1 MSSLD
6 ESSPTPS
13 CEYQENLDI
22 LRQTYFFSGLPLE
35 SLKIFAYLCTRE
47 KFKEGDH
54 LFRQGEDDG
63 EAFCILSGKTQVE
76 RTAGEAVLPI
86 RLLETGAFVG
96 GLTLIGE
103 TRRLYSLRAL
113 QETVCLVL
121 SREKFAKTLDQFPG
135 QRPRIFRAVVAA
147 ITDWEERF
155 LEGMAEASCGGCT
168 AKLGVSLL

>member
-1 MSSLD
+1 MNSLD

-13 CEYQENLDI
+13 CEYQENLDT

-47 KFKEGDH
+47 KFGEGEF

-63 EAFCILSGKTQVE
+63 EAFCILSGRTQLE
-76 RTAGEAVLPI
+76 RTVQGATLPI
-86 RLLETGAFVG
+86 RCCEPGEFIG

-113 QETVCLVL
+113 QPTVCLVL
-121 SREKFAKTLDQFPG
+121 SRDKFTKTLDQFPG

-147 ITDWEERF
+147 INDWEERF
-155 LEGMAEASCGGCT
+155 LEGMAEACGGC
-168 AKLGVSLL
+168 ASKLGVSLL

>member
-6 ESSPTPS
+6 ESSPAPS

-47 KFKEGDH
+47 KFKEGDY

-63 EAFCILSGKTQVE
+63 EAFYILCGTAQME
-76 RTAGEAVLPI
+76 RLAGDVTLPVRLFEA
-86 RLLETGAFVG
+86 GAFIG
-96 GLTLIGE
+96 GLALIGE
-103 TRRLYSLRAL
+103 TRRLYSLKAL

-121 SREKFAKTLDQFPG
+121 NREKFAKTLDQFPG
-135 QRPRIFRAVVAA
+135 QRPRIFKAVVDA

-155 LEGMAEASCGGCT
+155 LEGMAGEACGGCAT
-168 AKLGVSLL
+168 KMGVSLL

>member
-6 ESSPTPS
+6 ENSSPPP

-47 KFKEGDH
+47 KFRKEDL

-63 EAFCILSGKTQVE
+63 ESLWVVSGTAQLE
-76 RTAGEAVLPI
+76 RTVGAATLPI
-86 RLLETGAFVG
+86 RMVQPGDFIG

-113 QETVCLVL
+113 QEMTCLVL
-121 SREKFAKTLDQFPG
+121 NRDKFAKTLDQFPE
-135 QRPRIFRAVVAA
+135 QRHRIFRAVVAA
-147 ITDWEERF
+147 INDWEERF
-155 LEGMAEASCGGCT
+155 LEGMTEVCGECT
-168 AKLGVSLL
+168 SKLGVSLL

>member
-1 MSSLD
+1 
-6 ESSPTPS
+6 
-13 CEYQENLDI
+13 
-22 LRQTYFFSGLPLE
+22 
-35 SLKIFAYLCTRE
+35 
-47 KFKEGDH
+47 
-54 LFRQGEDDG
+54 
-63 EAFCILSGKTQVE
+63 VE

-86 RLLETGAFVG
+86 RLLETGAFAG

>member
-47 KFKEGDH
+47 TFREGEF

-63 EAFCILSGKTQVE
+63 EAFCILSGRAQLE
-76 RTAGEAVLPI
+76 RTAEKSTLPI
-86 RLLETGAFVG
+86 RTYGAGAFIG
-96 GLTLIGE
+96 GLGLIGE
-103 TRRLYSLRAL
+103 TRRLYCLRAL

-121 SREKFAKTLDQFPG
+121 NRDKFTKTLDQFPG
-135 QRPRIFRAVVAA
+135 QRPRIFKAVVAA
-147 ITDWEERF
+147 INDWEESF
-155 LEGMAEASCGGCT
+155 LADMAEACGGCMH
-168 AKLGVSLL
+168 KLGVSLL

>member
-6 ESSPTPS
+6 ESSPTPA
-13 CEYQENLDI
+13 CEYEQNLDI

-47 KFKEGDH
+47 KFKEGDY

-63 EAFCILSGKTQVE
+63 QAFCLLSGTAQLE
-76 RTAGEAVLPI
+76 RTAGEAALVI
-86 RLLETGAFVG
+86 RSVDAGTFVG

-121 SREKFAKTLDQFPG
+121 SREKFAKTLEQFPG
-135 QRPRIFRAVVAA
+135 QRPRIFKAVVAA

-155 LEGMAEASCGGCT
+155 LEGMAEACGGCT
-168 AKLGVSLL
+168 PKLGVSLL

>member
-6 ESSPTPS
+6 ESSLTPS
-13 CEYQENLDI
+13 CEYQENLDT

-47 KFKEGDH
+47 KFRAGDY

-63 EAFCILSGKTQVE
+63 EAFCILSGRAQLE
-76 RTAGEAVLPI
+76 RTVQAATLPI
-86 RLLETGAFVG
+86 RLYEAGAFVG
-96 GLTLIGE
+96 GLTLLGE

-121 SREKFAKTLDQFPG
+121 GRDKFAKTLDQFPG
-135 QRPRIFRAVVAA
+135 QRPRIFKAVISAVS
-147 ITDWEERF
+147 DWEERF
-155 LEGMAEASCGGCT
+155 LEGMADEACSGCT
-168 AKLGVSLL
+168 SKLGVSLL

>member
-1 MSSLD
+1 MSSLE
-6 ESSPTPS
+6 ESSPIPS

-47 KFKEGDH
+47 KFKEGAF

-63 EAFCILSGKTQVE
+63 EAYCILSGRTQLE
-76 RTAGEAVLPI
+76 RTVGEMMLPI
-86 RLLETGAFVG
+86 RACGAGEFIG

-113 QETVCLVL
+113 EPTVCLVL
-121 SREKFAKTLDQFPG
+121 GRDKFAKTIDQFPE
-135 QRPRIFRAVVAA
+135 QRSRIFKAVVAA
-147 ITDWEERF
+147 INAWEERF
-155 LEGMAEASCGGCT
+155 LDGMAEACGGCT
-168 AKLGVSLL
+168 SRLGVSLL

>member
-6 ESSPTPS
+6 ESSPIPS

-47 KFKEGDH
+47 KFKEGEF

-63 EAFCILSGKTQVE
+63 EAFCILSGRAQLE
-76 RTAGEAVLPI
+76 RTAKEAILAIRPCEAGEFI
-86 RLLETGAFVG
+86 G

-113 QETVCLVL
+113 QATVCLVL
-121 SREKFAKTLDQFPG
+121 RRDKFAKTLDQFPE
-135 QRPRIFRAVVAA
+135 QRPRIFKAVVAA
-147 ITDWEERF
+147 INDWEERF
-155 LEGMAEASCGGCT
+155 LEGMAEACGGCT
-168 AKLGVSLL
+168 PKLGVSLL

>member
-47 KFKEGDH
+47 KFREGDF
-54 LFRQGEDDG
+54 LFQQGEEGG
-63 EAFCILSGKTQVE
+63 EALCILSGEALLE
-76 RTAGEAVLPI
+76 RTVAGAARPIRTVGAGE
-86 RLLETGAFVG
+86 FVG
-96 GLTLIGE
+96 GLTLIGQ

-113 QETVCLVL
+113 QETICLVL
-121 SREKFAKTLDQFPG
+121 SRDKFSKTLDQFPE
-135 QRPRIFRAVVAA
+135 QRYRIFKAVVAA
-147 ITDWEERF
+147 INDWEERF
-155 LEGMAEASCGGCT
+155 LEGMAEACDGCT
-168 AKLGVSLL
+168 SRLGVSLL

>member
-47 KFKEGDH
+47 KFREGDV

-63 EAFCILSGKTQVE
+63 EAFCILSGRAQLE
-76 RTAGEAVLPI
+76 RTAQEAILPI
-86 RLLETGAFVG
+86 RCCEAGEFIG

-113 QETVCLVL
+113 QATVCLVL
-121 SREKFAKTLDQFPG
+121 SREKFAKSLDQFPE
-135 QRPRIFRAVVAA
+135 QRPRIFKAVVAA
-147 ITDWEERF
+147 INDWEERF
-155 LEGMAEASCGGCT
+155 LEDMAEECSACMP
-168 AKLGVSLL
+168 KLGVSLL

>member
-6 ESSPTPS
+6 ESSPIPP
-13 CEYQENLDI
+13 CEYQENLDV

-47 KFKEGDH
+47 KFKEGVC

-63 EAFCILSGKTQVE
+63 EAYWILSGRTQLE
-76 RTAGEAVLPI
+76 RAAGERMLPI
-86 RLLETGAFVG
+86 RACEAGEFIG

-113 QETVCLVL
+113 EPTVCLVL
-121 SREKFAKTLDQFPG
+121 SRDKFAKTLDQFPE
-135 QRPRIFRAVVAA
+135 QRSRIFKAVVAA
-147 ITDWEERF
+147 INGWEERF
-155 LEGMAEASCGGCT
+155 LETMTEACGGCT
-168 AKLGVSLL
+168 SRLGVSLL

>member
-6 ESSPTPS
+6 ESSPTPA
-13 CEYQENLDI
+13 CEYQQNLDI

-47 KFKEGDH
+47 KFKEGDY

-63 EAFCILSGKTQVE
+63 QAFCLLCGTAQLE
-76 RTAGEAVLPI
+76 RTVGEAALAI
-86 RLLETGAFVG
+86 RSVDAGTFVG

-121 SREKFAKTLDQFPG
+121 SREKFTKTLEQFPE
-135 QRPRIFRAVVAA
+135 QRPRIFKAVVAA

-155 LEGMAEASCGGCT
+155 LEGIAEACSGCT
-168 AKLGVSLL
+168 PKLGVSLL

>member
-1 MSSLD
+1 MNSSD
-6 ESSPTPS
+6 ESSSTPS
-13 CEYQENLDI
+13 CEYQENLDT

-47 KFKEGDH
+47 KFREGEL

-63 EAFCILSGKTQVE
+63 EAFCLLSGEAQLE
-76 RTAGEAVLPI
+76 RTVQDATLPI
-86 RLLETGAFVG
+86 RRCEPGEFIG

-113 QETVCLVL
+113 QPTVCLVL
-121 SREKFAKTLDQFPG
+121 SREKFTKTLDQFPG

-147 ITDWEERF
+147 INDWEERF
-155 LEGMAEASCGGCT
+155 LEGMAEACGGCIP
-168 AKLGVSLL
+168 KLGVSLL